1 MMTVVCNSTPL
12 IALSRI
18 GRFELLKTYFDDLC
32 VPQAVYDE
40 VVTRGGNLYGADEV
54 RSAGWIE
61 VKEVENK
68 LAVDS
73 LCLMLDRG
81 EAEAIVLGK
90 EQNAALLIID
100 DGDGRRTA
108 RSLGLKITG
117 TIGLLLLAAED
128 NNLDLK
134 RTIDDLMAV
143 GFRLG
148 EKEYRKIVGETDL
161 NHDR

>member
-1 MMTVVCNSTPL
+1 
-12 IALSRI
+12 
-18 GRFELLKTYFDDLC
+18 
-32 VPQAVYDE
+32 
-40 VVTRGGNLYGADEV
+40 
-54 RSAGWIE
+54 

-81 EAEAIVLGK
+81 ESEAIVLAK

-100 DGDGRRTA
+100 DDGRRIA

>member
-1 MMTVVCNSTPL
+1 MEG
-12 IALSRI
+12 I
-18 GRFELLKTYFDDLC
+18 
-32 VPQAVYDE
+32 
-40 VVTRGGNLYGADEV
+40 LYGADEV
-54 RSAGWIE
+54 RSAEWIE

-81 EAEAIVLGK
+81 EAEAIVLA
-90 EQNAALLIID
+90 N
-100 DGDGRRTA
+100 DGRRIA